1 MRVAAALVAACLA
14 LAGCSM
20 FGGDDEPSVTGDDAV
35 PAQLHV
41 PVEAVRN
48 IEIGR
53 TRDGIVITAIGTAP
67 GLGYSVPELRAR
79 REGKP
84 GPDGY
89 LDFDFVARQPD
100 PALALGTGTVP
111 ARTVRADLHLKL
123 NELQGARGLRIHGV
137 SGGLQADF

>member
-1 MRVAAALVAACLA
+1 MRVAAVIAAACLA

-20 FGGDDEPSVTGDDAV
+20 FGDDDEPAAAGGEVA

-41 PVEAVRN
+41 PVDAVRH
-48 IEIGR
+48 IEFGR
-53 TRDGIVITAIGTAP
+53 TRDGIVITAIGVAP
-67 GLGYSVPELRAR
+67 GLGYSMPELRAR
-79 REGKP
+79 REGRP

-100 PALALGTGTVP
+100 PGLALGEGTVQ
-111 ARTVRADLHLKL
+111 ARTVRADLHLKIS
-123 NELQGARGLRIHGV
+123 ELQGARGLRVHGI